1 MKTNNLCSR
10 DSFLALAAI
19 AGYFCFAPGAACQQ
33 KQAPAGETASSD
45 KFPAA
50 FAASL
55 VLLRCHLKQKNP
67 SKSKRRSFFPEVYPA
82 TRNIVRRFSTSGTP
96 VFGRNL
102 FKSSPARNE
111 LIASA
116 FAAAIAAPAI
126 LSAQKPVPPPT
137 AFKTEKCYGIA
148 KAGKNDCASTGNNS
162 CGGSSKL
169 NSDPKAWIYVPAG
182 YCDRIVGGSL
192 QPK

>member
-1 MKTNNLCSR
+1 MN
-10 DSFLALAAI
+10 
-19 AGYFCFAPGAACQQ
+19 
-33 KQAPAGETASSD
+33 
-45 KFPAA
+45 
-50 FAASL
+50 
-55 VLLRCHLKQKNP
+55 
-67 SKSKRRSFFPEVYPA
+67 
-82 TRNIVRRFSTSGTP
+82 TRY
-96 VFGRNL
+96 
-102 FKSSPARNE
+102 

-116 FAAAIAAPAI
+116 LAVAVVAPVA

-182 YCDRIVGGSL
+182 YCERIVGGSSSRSNDEGEGTWPSPVIEFL
-192 QPK
+192 HALVDVTGCRLL